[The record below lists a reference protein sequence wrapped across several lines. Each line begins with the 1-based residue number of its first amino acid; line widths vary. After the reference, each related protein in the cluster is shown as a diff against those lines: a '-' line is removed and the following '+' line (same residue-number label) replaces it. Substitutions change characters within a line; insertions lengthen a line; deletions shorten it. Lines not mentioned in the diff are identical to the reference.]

1 MKNNYVFLI
10 LSILLLSSCE
20 NQSFYSDFA
29 SDGLVDEIETSSY
42 DLSNDYCNSNSYNSE
57 LSSYESNN
65 SVLFEDV
72 LINDLLIDFGGNDVL
87 FSGSTINFNL
97 RIKFDEESSK
107 KYISNDFILFDYDE
121 NQLSIKLSTTSRLN
135 SNEFV
140 YVMEIKNAESIIFN
154 VNIAEFSK
162 EFEFS
167 SIEGLIDT
175 SVYFGKRKMNTN
187 VYTIT
192 PLYTIEEYE
201 DFCSDIELTSRL
213 NPEEDFFKDYFIV
226 VVPITH
232 SSSTIENKY
241 VNCFTKDG
249 HLFFNFTMLDEKNA
263 SFDYYE
269 DLFFIKISNNYQ
281 NYDFEKIV
289 VNI

>member
-1 MKNNYVFLI
+1 
-10 LSILLLSSCE
+10 
-20 NQSFYSDFA
+20 
-29 SDGLVDEIETSSY
+29 
-42 DLSNDYCNSNSYNSE
+42 
-57 LSSYESNN
+57 
-65 SVLFEDV
+65 
-72 LINDLLIDFGGNDVL
+72 
-87 FSGSTINFNL
+87 
-97 RIKFDEESSK
+97 
-107 KYISNDFILFDYDE
+107 
-121 NQLSIKLSTTSRLN
+121 
-135 SNEFV
+135 
-140 YVMEIKNAESIIFN
+140 MEIKNAESIIFN

-167 SIEGLIDT
+167 SIDGLVDT
-175 SVYFGKRKMNTN
+175 SVYFSKRKMNTN

-201 DFCSDIELTSRL
+201 DFCSNIKLTSRL
-213 NPEEDFFKDYFIV
+213 YSKEYFFKDYFIV

-232 SSSTIENKY
+232 SSSTIENEY

-269 DLFFIKISNNYQ
+269 DLFFIKISNSYQ
-281 NYDFEKIV
+281 NYDYKKIL